1 MSLHSTSYISKNYCI
16 AKLLTYIANF
26 LMPSLSSSLVSVT
39 WARVMEERS
48 PPLELCSLAGLGCQ
62 LATLSSKMSVRLR
75 PGQSAERDK
84 NTICFQ
90 FVLPILLSYLLR
102 YTA

>member
-48 PPLELCSLAGLGCQ
+48 PPSPLELCSLAGLGCQ
-62 LATLSSKMSVRLR
+62 LATLSSK
-75 PGQSAERDK
+75 
-84 NTICFQ
+84 I
-90 FVLPILLSYLLR
+90 
-102 YTA
+102 